1 MNKKPIILGIESS
14 CDETAASII
23 TENEQGMPTI
33 LSSIVSSQIDVHKE
47 FGGVVPELA
56 ARSHMEKIDLVTKK
70 ALDESGVKMED
81 LDAIA
86 TTAGPGLIVCL
97 SVGLSFGK
105 AMASSLNKPFIAVNH
120 LEGHSL
126 SPKLNSELNYPYLLL
141 LISGGHTQFLS
152 VQGLGSYKRLGTT
165 IDDAV
170 GEAFDKTAKLL
181 GIEFPGGPQ
190 IEVYAKK
197 GDPNRYKLPKPILH
211 KGGCNL
217 SFAGLKTAVL
227 RISKKIKTD
236 QEKFD
241 LAASFQKTI
250 EEILYK
256 KSKTAFSEYKKI
268 NKLNK
273 NKFVVAGGVAA
284 NKKIRKMITS
294 LCEEENFEAIF
305 PSISLCGDNAA
316 MIAMVGLEK
325 FKLNQ
330 FSMLD
335 HPAKPRWALDED
347 AIFLKGPGLKLNINK

>member
-1 MNKKPIILGIESS
+1 MSKKPLILGIETS

-23 TENEQGMPTI
+23 TQNDQGSPVI
-33 LSSIVSSQIDVHKE
+33 LSSVVSSQVEVHKE

-56 ARSHMEKIDLVTKK
+56 ARSHIEKIDWVVQKAIDDSGKK
-70 ALDESGVKMED
+70 INEIDVVAS
-81 LDAIA
+81 
-86 TTAGPGLIVCL
+86 TAGPGLIVCL

-105 AMASSLNKPFIAVNH
+105 AFATSINKPFIAVNH
-120 LEGHSL
+120 LEGHAL
-126 SPKLNSELNYPYLLL
+126 SPKLDSNLNYPYLLL
-141 LISGGHTQFLS
+141 LISGGHSQFLN
-152 VQGLGSYKRLGTT
+152 VQGLGKYKRLGTT
-165 IDDAV
+165 IDDAL

-190 IEVYAKK
+190 IEILAKK
-197 GDPNRYKLPKPILH
+197 GDPNKYDLPKPIFS

-227 RISKKIKTD
+227 RITKNIKTD

-256 KSKTAFSEYKKI
+256 KTRVAFKEFEKQ
-268 NKLNK
+268 NDLTEK
-273 NKFVVAGGVAA
+273 NFVVAGGVAA
-284 NKKIRKMITS
+284 NQNIRNMLIN
-294 LCEEENFEAIF
+294 LCEEENYQSIF
-305 PSISLCGDNAA
+305 PSIELCGDNAA

-325 FKLNQ
+325 FKLKE
-330 FSMLD
+330 FSQLD

-347 AIFLKGPGLKLNINK
+347 AAFLKGAGVQF